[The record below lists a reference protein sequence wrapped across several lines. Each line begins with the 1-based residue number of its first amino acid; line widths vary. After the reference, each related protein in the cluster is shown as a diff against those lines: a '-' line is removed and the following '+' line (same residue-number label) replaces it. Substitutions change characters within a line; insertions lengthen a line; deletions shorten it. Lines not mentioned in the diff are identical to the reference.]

1 MLPFLPTFFPEGS
14 ICVSLLFSVAAADPL
29 ELDGGEGDPAFL
41 GLGAHAGS
49 LRRWKGPLNPGEAQP
64 PNFRSALH

>member
-1 MLPFLPTFFPEGS
+1 M
-14 ICVSLLFSVAAADPL
+14 SLLFSVAAADLL
-29 ELDGGEGDPAFL
+29 ELVVGSRDPAFL

-49 LRRWKGPLNPGEAQP
+49 LQRGKGPLNPGEAQP

>member
-1 MLPFLPTFFPEGS
+1 MLPLLPAFFPEGS

-29 ELDGGEGDPAFL
+29 EMDGGERGSCLARAGGSCWLPAE
-41 GLGAHAGS
+41 G
-49 LRRWKGPLNPGEAQP
+49 GPLNPGEAQP